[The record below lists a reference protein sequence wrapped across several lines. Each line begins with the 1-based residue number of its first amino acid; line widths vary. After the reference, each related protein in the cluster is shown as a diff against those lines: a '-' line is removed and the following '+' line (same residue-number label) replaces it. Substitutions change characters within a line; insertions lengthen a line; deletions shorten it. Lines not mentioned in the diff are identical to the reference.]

1 VRDLTVRLAA
11 LDPEAGAALRVVAY
25 FDELAAGHAGL
36 SAVVR
41 GAAVL
46 TGSAARLADDRRHL
60 CVRAQ
65 ADGGAVASPAP
76 PAADWLRTRVDA
88 GAVLWLERPG
98 PARMVDAVVLE
109 RAGALART
117 VLERT
122 RPLPGH
128 PDADGPQDAA
138 LLEVVLDADA
148 EPAVRRAAA
157 RALGLDPAA
166 PARAVATPGGGVSV
180 RPAGDAAR
188 DADPPGRAGVGP
200 AGGVEDLPASAV
212 AARRALR
219 LTAEGTPGD
228 PGPRVVHAEDV
239 QALLLLADAVPAAG
253 PPVADVVALERAAAA
268 APWMLTTLQALVTA
282 PTRRAAATDL
292 ALHHSTLQDRLASA
306 QRLLGWDLHEPAGQ
320 QRLHLAL
327 VLRRLH
333 RNP

>member
-1 VRDLTVRLAA
+1 VRDLAVRLAA

-46 TGSAARLADDRRHL
+46 TGSPARLTDDRRHL
-60 CVRAQ
+60 CVRVE
-65 ADGGAVASPAP
+65 ADGTSAAA
-76 PAADWLRTRVDA
+76 PAAPGAGWLQARVDA

-128 PDADGPQDAA
+128 PGADGPQDAA
-138 LLEVVLDADA
+138 LLEVALDAGAD
-148 EPAVRRAAA
+148 PGVRRAAA
-157 RALGLDPAA
+157 RALGLDPLA
-166 PARAVATPGGGVSV
+166 PARAVATAGGAV
-180 RPAGDAAR
+180 RVAAA
-188 DADPPGRAGVGP
+188 ADPAPAPAVRAGVGP
-200 AGGVEDLPASAV
+200 GGPVEDLPASAA

-228 PGPRVVHAEDV
+228 PGPRVVHAEAV
-239 QALLLLADAVPAAG
+239 QALLLLADAVPAGA
-253 PPVADVVALERAAAA
+253 PPAADVVALERAAAA
-268 APWMLTTLQALVTA
+268 APWMLTTLQALVSSA
-282 PTRRAAATDL
+282 TRRAAATDL
-292 ALHHSTLQDRLASA
+292 ALHHSTLQDRLATA
-306 QRLLGWDLHEPAGQ
+306 QRLLGWDLHPPAGQ

-333 RNP
+333 RNA